1 MQVWKRAKKKP
12 QKKRFYFLFMADPR
26 HDNVLL
32 RLQDSWVIQ
41 ARRRILDVQQ
51 FNTEE
56 RF

>member
-51 FNTEE
+51 FNTEG